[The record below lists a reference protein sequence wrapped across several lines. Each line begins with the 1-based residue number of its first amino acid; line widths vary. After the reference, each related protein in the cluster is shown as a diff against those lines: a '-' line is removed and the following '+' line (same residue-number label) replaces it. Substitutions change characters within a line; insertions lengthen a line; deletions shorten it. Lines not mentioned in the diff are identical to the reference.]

1 MARPSRR
8 ALHERV
14 EREVA
19 ALRDVGGLPAPEEA
33 VEIWRSIWFH
43 EAHNSTALEGNT
55 LVLKQVEAL
64 LARNATVGNKELKD
78 YLEVKGYAE
87 AAKWVYEQAR
97 GRRGSRSIDAL
108 TLQDV
113 RYVHHVAMT
122 PVWTIAPHSGAL
134 PSESPGNFREHDLT
148 PFSRGMEPPTY
159 PLVPARMQEWIDQ
172 ANGSQVK
179 NEAPSVRVARLH
191 AAFERIH
198 PFLDGNGR
206 TGRLLMNLLLI
217 RLGYP
222 PAIIQKRERLAYL
235 KALDRSDRG
244 DHEPLGEL
252 IARAVLDSLLRFLL
266 PAVAGDVKLLPLGA
280 LATKDLS
287 VAALRQAAER
297 GRLLA
302 RKDPHGAWRSSKRW
316 VSDYRVSRYATLR
329 EPRGLPRAGL

>member
-1 MARPSRR
+1 
-8 ALHERV
+8 
-14 EREVA
+14 VA

-33 VEIWRSIWFH
+33 AEIWRSIWFH
-43 EAHNSTALEGNT
+43 EAHNSTAIEGNT

-64 LARNATVGNKELKD
+64 LARNVTVGNKELKE

-97 GRRGSRSIDAL
+97 GRRRSRSTGAL

-113 RYVHHVAMT
+113 RHIHHVAMT
-122 PVWTIAPHSGAL
+122 PVWTIAPHPDAL
-134 PSESPGNFREHDLT
+134 PSESPGNFREHDLK
-148 PFSRGMEPPTY
+148 PFGRGMEPPTY
-159 PLVPARMQEWIDQ
+159 PLVHARMAEWIDQ
-172 ANGSQVK
+172 ANGSPK
-179 NEAPSVRVARLH
+179 KDEPPCVRIARLH

-206 TGRLLMNLLLI
+206 AGRLLMNLLLI

-222 PAIIQKRERLAYL
+222 PAVIQKRERLAYL

-244 DHEPLGEL
+244 DNEPLGEL

-266 PAVAGDVKLLPLGA
+266 PAVAGDVKLLPLDA
-280 LATKDLS
+280 LATKELS
-287 VAALRQAAER
+287 IAALRQAAER

-302 RKDPHGAWRSSKRW
+302 RKDSRGSWRSSKRW
-316 VSDYRVSRYATLR
+316 VADYRESRYATLR
-329 EPRGLPRAGL
+329 EPRGLQRGDS